1 MTGNLHYRT
10 PTITASDPRGLKV
23 RTVSY
28 HRRRSEAP
36 VQTRVNRQVHDA
48 AGRLCA
54 SWDPRLW
61 ALQELEGNVV
71 PNLRTHYNLASVP
84 VRRQSVDSGWQ
95 LSLIGVAGQLLSVW
109 DSRSSLFQRF
119 YDSRLRLTD
128 SSEQAPDVPERYV
141 ERLRYADAKAD
152 AGSNLR
158 GHLLRHDDSAGSRT
172 CGGYDLHGQPTVETR
187 RFLNTLQIPDWPR
200 EEDDREI
207 YLEPGSF
214 STVWVRNANAQTVS
228 QTDASGNLQSR
239 LFNLAGD
246 IRAIWMTL
254 AQTALAHS
262 VVSSVTYD
270 AYRHVI
276 SQTSGKGIVLNAEF
290 DPANGWLLRRTARK
304 PDHQLLLD
312 LRYVYDAIG
321 NVMKE
326 EDRAQAVQFYRNQR
340 IEPVTNYLYD
350 SLYQLVEATGKES
363 IFATGGPGLPDMAPI
378 GDTSRQRNY
387 QEQYDYDAAGNL
399 LELRHQAENGN
410 FRRRMKV
417 AQRSNR
423 SVSWADGGREPD
435 PDAFFDANGNQQVLQ
450 PGQAMEWSLR
460 NELRQVSQVVRED
473 AANDSEVYQYD
484 ASGSRLRKSRIT
496 TSGSQGQVSATH
508 YLPALELHT
517 NTMTGERLQVIDVEA
532 GVLDL
537 RVLHWDSL
545 PPQGLANDRFRY
557 AVHNLL
563 GSVSLELDENG
574 RVISHEEYHPYGST
588 AWWASGSAVEASYKS
603 VRYSGKIRD
612 ATGLYYYGLRFYAP
626 WLMRWLSTD
635 PALETDGLNL
645 YQMVGSNPVSY
656 RDSDGRNRDSVAQ
669 GNQIVP
675 PDQRL
680 AVAEAMIQRISA
692 YEPALTQVL
701 DNAAEE
707 LGAELYGREYR
718 VKGAESLAQKLSVAP
733 PDQMNDVLRY
743 TIGFPFGA
751 EGQIS
756 EQNQQA
762 FLQGVVRTFH
772 ALGSQG
778 YQPVLIRNTFFPD
791 QSYRGI
797 NANFLLPDGKTKF
810 EVQVHTA
817 QSYKVKSEGHGRYEA
832 IRTLERELAGGAID
846 ESNRLTIASELED
859 RKAAHREASAVI
871 ATPVGIQEWVP
882 SKPEMQGLKWQP
894 RQLHPQQR
902 AFYEQRVE
910 SARKQLGQ
918 SGQGRKAVKR
928 RHSF

>member
-1 MTGNLHYRT
+1 MAGNLHYHT

-28 HRRRSEAP
+28 HRRQSDAP
-36 VQTRVNRQVHDA
+36 VQTRVNRQLHDA
-48 AGRLCA
+48 AGRMCA
-54 SWDPRLW
+54 SWDPRLR
-61 ALQELEGNVV
+61 ALHELEGDVA
-71 PNLRTHYNLASVP
+71 PNLQTHYNLASVP

-95 LSLIGVAGQLLSVW
+95 LSLLGVAGQLLSVW
-109 DSRSSLFQRF
+109 DSRSSLFLHF

-128 SSEQAPDVPERYV
+128 SSEQAPGVTERYV
-141 ERLRYADAKAD
+141 ERLRYADAEAD

-158 GHLLRHDDSAGSRT
+158 GQLLRHDDSAGSRT
-172 CGGYDLHGQPTVETR
+172 WGGYDLHGQPAIETR
-187 RFLNTLQIPDWPR
+187 RFLNTLQMPDWTQD
-200 EEDDREI
+200 EDGREI
-207 YLEPGSF
+207 WLEPGGF
-214 STVWVRNANAQTVS
+214 SSVWVRNPNAQTVS
-228 QTDASGNLQSR
+228 QTDASGNSQSR

-246 IRAIWMTL
+246 LREVWITL
-254 AQTALAHS
+254 AQTTLAHS

-276 SQTSGKGIVLNAEF
+276 SQTSGKGIVLSAEF
-290 DPANGWLLRRTARK
+290 DPANGRLARRTVRK
-304 PDHQLLLD
+304 PDHHLLLD
-312 LRYVYDAIG
+312 LRYAYDAMG
-321 NVMKE
+321 NVLSE
-326 EDRAQAVQFYRNQR
+326 EDRAQAVQFHRNQR
-340 IEPVTNYLYD
+340 VEPVTKYQYD

-363 IFATGGPGLPDMAPI
+363 IFATGGPDLPDIAPI

-387 QEQYDYDAAGNL
+387 REQYDYDAAGNL
-399 LELRHQAENGN
+399 LELQHQAENGN

-417 AQRSNR
+417 APRSNR
-423 SVSWADGGREPD
+423 SVSWIDSGREPD
-435 PDAFFDANGNQQVLQ
+435 PDAFFDPNGNQQVLQ

-460 NELRQVSQVVRED
+460 NQLRQVSQVVRKD
-473 AANDSEVYQYD
+473 AANDSELYQYD
-484 ASGSRLRKSRIT
+484 ASGSRLRKSRMT
-496 TSGSQGQVSATH
+496 TCGSQGQLSAIH

-517 NTMTGERLQVIDVEA
+517 DTMTGERLQVIDVVA

-537 RVLHWDSL
+537 RVLHWDSV

-612 ATGLYYYGLRFYAP
+612 ATGLYYYGKRFYAP

-635 PALETDGLNL
+635 PALEADGLNL

-656 RDSDGRNRDSVAQ
+656 RDADGRNRESVAQ

-680 AVAEAMIQRISA
+680 AVAETMIERISA
-692 YEPALTQVL
+692 YEPALTEVL
-701 DNAAEE
+701 DKAAAE

-743 TIGFPFGA
+743 TIGFPYGT
-751 EGQIS
+751 EGPIS
-756 EQNQQA
+756 EQHQQS
-762 FLQGVVRTFH
+762 FVQGVVRTFH
-772 ALGSQG
+772 ALGSEG

-832 IRTLERELAGGAID
+832 IRTLERELAGSAVD
-846 ESNRLTIASELED
+846 ESKRLTIALELED
-859 RKAAHREASAVI
+859 RKAGHREASAVI

-882 SKPEMQGLKWQP
+882 SKPEMQGFKWQP
-894 RQLHPQQR
+894 RQLDPQQR
-902 AFYEQRVE
+902 AFYEQRVK
-910 SARKQLGQ
+910 SNRKQLGQ
-918 SGQGRKAVKR
+918 SRQGSKTVQR